1 MLALPFNP
9 YRAHMSVLAI
19 VTWLWII
26 TILLFVPPAFIK
38 DVGIPDSYGLFF
50 IPYSLALLW
59 TLWSLSGRWKL
70 SLLWMGI
77 LSLMTWLHVRGFL
90 TVITLILLISF
101 GLVWGYYWHVSH
113 TSSES

>member
-1 MLALPFNP
+1 
-9 YRAHMSVLAI
+9 
-19 VTWLWII
+19 
-26 TILLFVPPAFIK
+26 
-38 DVGIPDSYGLFF
+38 
-50 IPYSLALLW
+50 
-59 TLWSLSGRWKL
+59 
-70 SLLWMGI
+70 MGI